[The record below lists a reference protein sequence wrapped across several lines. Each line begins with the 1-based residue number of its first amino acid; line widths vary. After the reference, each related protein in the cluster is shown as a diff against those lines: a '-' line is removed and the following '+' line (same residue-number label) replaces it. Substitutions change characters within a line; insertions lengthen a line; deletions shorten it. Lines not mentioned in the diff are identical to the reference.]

1 MLNATL
7 FMDNGQLV
15 RLDENNLSRLVA
27 ARLKWPV
34 SQTLI
39 DRSYNSSI
47 IERCWKDQL
56 SLKGRLK
63 SRTDIILT
71 IHLYI

>member
-7 FMDNGQLV
+7 FMDNEQLV
-15 RLDENNLSRLVA
+15 RLDEKNLSRLVA
-27 ARLKWPV
+27 ARLKWPMSRALRRRYSLFV
-34 SQTLI
+34 IKQ
-39 DRSYNSSI
+39 
-47 IERCWKDQL
+47 CWKDQL

-63 SRTDIILT
+63 NRTDIILT